1 MSVPEGNSI
10 LMEVS
15 ADSNFGISQ
24 GTYLIKEH
32 MMPNYAVPL
41 LMKVKD
47 KFMNVQKVK
56 TRLDGHIKTVFES
69 SYTTEVCEFN

>member
-1 MSVPEGNSI
+1 LV
-10 LMEVS
+10 EVS
-15 ADSNFGISQ
+15 YDSETLFGNLQ
-24 GTYLIKEH
+24 GTYIIKEH
-32 MMPNYAVPL
+32 RMPNYAVPL